1 MELDF
6 KEKNLWI
13 YGFGVAGKWASDNLN
28 SRIKGFIDSGSAKWN
43 LKYKNLSVFSPEK
56 AESEVLSDD
65 HILITVLDIQDVVP
79 IISRKFNNVK
89 WSALGQFIK
98 NQKKIVHLLFF
109 YT

>member
-56 AESEVLSDD
+56 AVSEVQSDD

-79 IISRKFNNVK
+79 TINKKFINV
-89 WSALGQFIK
+89 
-98 NQKKIVHLLFF
+98 
-109 YT
+109 